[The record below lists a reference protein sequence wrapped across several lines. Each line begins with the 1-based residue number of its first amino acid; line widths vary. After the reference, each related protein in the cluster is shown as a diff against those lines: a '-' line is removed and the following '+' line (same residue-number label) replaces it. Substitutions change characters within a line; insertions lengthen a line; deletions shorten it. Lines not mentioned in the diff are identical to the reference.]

1 MNFSSKSQARATLN
15 QRGLAPIA
23 EMSLKE
29 RRTDLVAINSGGK
42 DLGK

>member
-1 MNFSSKSQARATLN
+1 MNFSSKSHARATLN

-23 EMSLKE
+23 DTSLKE
-29 RRTDLVAINSGGK
+29 RSTDLVAINSGGK